1 MGKDD
6 QVGQGEA
13 SDVSAARNDLE
24 RLRAQDVGN
33 EKRIVRSE
41 LGVGAPMAFLLFIYL
56 VVS

>member
-1 MGKDD
+1 
-6 QVGQGEA
+6 
-13 SDVSAARNDLE
+13 VSAARNDLE

-33 EKRIVRSE
+33 ERRIVRTE